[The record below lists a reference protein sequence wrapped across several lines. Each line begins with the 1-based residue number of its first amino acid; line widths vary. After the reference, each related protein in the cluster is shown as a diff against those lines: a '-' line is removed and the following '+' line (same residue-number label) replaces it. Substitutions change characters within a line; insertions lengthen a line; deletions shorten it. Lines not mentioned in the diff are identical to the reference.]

1 MLETSIRVP
10 SVVPSCGFLLYRLNS
25 NGSLDLSVDQKCF
38 KDLFRPTRTV
48 IEPLHKLLMYNCS
61 LSHQYL
67 DLGVV
72 WPTKL
77 EVKFSRFDFK
87 DKDTY

>member
-38 KDLFRPTRTV
+38 KDLFRPTIFRFV
-48 IEPLHKLLMYNCS
+48 LLVKL
-61 LSHQYL
+61 
-67 DLGVV
+67 VV

-77 EVKFSRFDFK
+77 EVKFSPFDFK
-87 DKDTY
+87 DKDMY